1 MTIYRTLLLTVL
13 TFIPVGV
20 PFGHCRGA
28 ENPIRYEYE
37 ENHMGTTFR
46 VVLYAAE
53 KAAAV
58 KAVRAAYQRIRD
70 LELVM
75 SDYRASSELMR
86 ICVAN
91 DATPGKEF
99 AISGDLCTVLGHA
112 LDVSKASDGAFD
124 VSVGPLS
131 LLWRESRK
139 TKSLP
144 DAAAL
149 KAATAKVGYAKIVL
163 DRDKKL
169 VRLQVAGMR
178 LDFGGI
184 GKGFA
189 ADEALAVLKAHGCPS
204 AMVVASG
211 DITVGDAPPGR
222 DGWTVDIAPIGKGR
236 PTRTV
241 KLANA
246 SVSTSGDLFQFVEIA
261 GVRYSHVLDPKT
273 GLGLTGRRSATV
285 IAKKGYLA
293 DSLTKAASVLPT
305 DKALSVVETF
315 EGSAMYLVFVDTDEK
330 IVESKTFAAFL
341 VNSQRS
347 TDD

>member
-13 TFIPVGV
+13 TFIAVGV

-28 ENPIRYEYE
+28 ENPTRYEYE

-46 VVLYAAE
+46 VVLYATE
-53 KAAAV
+53 KAVAV
-58 KAVRAAYQRIRD
+58 KAVRAAYQRVRD

-75 SDYRASSELMR
+75 SDYRVSSEVMR

-91 DATPGKEF
+91 DASPGKEF
-99 AISGDLCTVLGHA
+99 AISSDLCTVLGHA

-139 TKSLP
+139 SKSLP
-144 DAAAL
+144 DAAVL
-149 KAATAKVGYAKIVL
+149 DAAKAKVGYAKIVL
-163 DRDKKL
+163 DRDMKL
-169 VRLQVAGMR
+169 LRLRVAGMR

-204 AMVVASG
+204 AMVAASG
-211 DITVGDAPPGR
+211 DITFGDAPPGR

-241 KLANA
+241 KLTNA

-273 GLGLTGRRSATV
+273 GLGLMGRRSATV

-305 DKALSVVETF
+305 DKALSVVESF
-315 EGSAMYLVFVDTDEK
+315 NGSAMYLVFEDTDEK
-330 IVESKTFAAFL
+330 IVESKAFAAFL
-341 VNSQRS
+341 VN
-347 TDD
+347 